1 MSQPPH
7 VGTLREKPL
16 HAALKRWYAEPGD
29 GIEVAVDG
37 FVVDLVRNGLLI
49 EIQTRGFASLKR
61 KLTQLLERHSVRI
74 VHPVAETRWIVRLG
88 EEGEVLS
95 RRRSPRRGSY
105 CDVFS
110 ELVSFPELLAH
121 DGLSIELVLVHDE
134 ELRRH
139 VPGKA
144 WRRRG
149 WVVVER
155 RLVEVV
161 EKLTVSQPA
170 DLLDLLPSLP
180 SVFTTSELSGLV
192 DRPRRIAQQTAY
204 CLRKLGLIEQVD
216 KRGNAIVY
224 APVVV

>member
-161 EKLTVSQPA
+161 EKLTVSQPT

>member
-95 RRRSPRRGSY
+95 RRRSPRRGS
-105 CDVFS
+105 
-110 ELVSFPELLAH
+110 
-121 DGLSIELVLVHDE
+121 
-134 ELRRH
+134 
-139 VPGKA
+139 
-144 WRRRG
+144 
-149 WVVVER
+149 
-155 RLVEVV
+155 
-161 EKLTVSQPA
+161 
-170 DLLDLLPSLP
+170 
-180 SVFTTSELSGLV
+180 
-192 DRPRRIAQQTAY
+192 
-204 CLRKLGLIEQVD
+204 
-216 KRGNAIVY
+216 
-224 APVVV
+224 

>member
-1 MSQPPH
+1 M
-7 VGTLREKPL
+7 
-16 HAALKRWYAEPGD
+16 
-29 GIEVAVDG
+29 
-37 FVVDLVRNGLLI
+37 
-49 EIQTRGFASLKR
+49 
-61 KLTQLLERHSVRI
+61 
-74 VHPVAETRWIVRLG
+74 
-88 EEGEVLS
+88 
-95 RRRSPRRGSY
+95 
-105 CDVFS
+105 FS

-161 EKLTVSQPA
+161 EKLTVSQPT

>member
-192 DRPRRIAQQTAY
+192 DRPRRFAQQTAY